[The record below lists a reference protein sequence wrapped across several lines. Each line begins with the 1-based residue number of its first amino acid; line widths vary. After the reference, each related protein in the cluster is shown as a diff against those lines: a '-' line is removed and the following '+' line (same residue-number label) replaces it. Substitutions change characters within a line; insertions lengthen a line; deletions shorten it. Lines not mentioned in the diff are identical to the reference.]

1 MSAPEYTLK
10 LASPSVERRA
20 FARPGPRAWVRVG
33 AAATA
38 ATVIVNG
45 ETVGRH
51 LGAWTPFEF
60 EITRWLRD
68 ENELEIRSE
77 DVLHTTNGF
86 LPWLGVRW
94 TGARDVEIRTSPTAA
109 WPPARQ
115 RSRVDGTRLLVDEQ
129 PFRVRGILH
138 WGYYPELGDA
148 WPSEEQMRRE
158 ITDLQSLGFNLIKFC
173 LWVPPPRYYELCDE
187 LGMFVWQEYPTW
199 AAPLDDPA
207 ILSEYEDLFC
217 NDAPYASVILRTMTC
232 ENDQIDPEFG
242 RRLVELAHELI
253 PGSVVAD
260 NSGWL
265 CSERHGDF
273 HDEHISLSNMQWRYY
288 AKRVRPRLTKPLL
301 LGETM
306 GVCGANS
313 AVHAAWQ
320 ARAKDKETADAV
332 GSVLWDPDNEPPAVL
347 ASRRFQVETLA
358 RDLPDAGYVMLG
370 LRDEPTII
378 KGLYSHDGRLK
389 YTPEQWA
396 WHREQ
401 PDAPREFSPLS
412 GPVIGPRKGQWKC
425 RENLWLCPDVHV
437 LDDAL
442 PRELIERE
450 CGFELLSGR
459 VLSHCEGTRVLVEL
473 RDATDGRLHRHPLVA
488 EFASEGRRQVVS
500 AFRHDT
506 PAGREL
512 WEVLQA
518 RRGPAPEIGPL
529 VGTSLVLED
538 WEISFDERAWQPIKC
553 DTALVND
560 GRNVFEGWATY
571 RTRVEYPGGRRIL
584 HCESVGDYYEIRIDG
599 ELLGSAGPRVGT
611 WDGKR
616 ETPCDFDIDLSRGY
630 HDFVVRVRDWR
641 GAGAMVG
648 PVYIALDLD
657 ERVF

>member
-1 MSAPEYTLK
+1 M
-10 LASPSVERRA
+10 
-20 FARPGPRAWVRVG
+20 RPGSRAWVHVG
-33 AAATA
+33 AAATS
-38 ATVIVNG
+38 ATVVVNG
-45 ETVGRH
+45 DIVGKH

-60 EITRWLRD
+60 ELTPWLRD
-68 ENELEIRSE
+68 ENELEIRCE

-94 TGARDVEIRTSPTAA
+94 TGTRDVEIRTEPTA
-109 WPPARQ
+109 PRPAAKQ
-115 RSRVDGTRLLVDEQ
+115 RSSVDGTRLLVDRR

-138 WGYYPELGDA
+138 WGYYPELQHP
-148 WPSEEQMRRE
+148 WPNEEQMRRE
-158 ITDLQSLGFNLIKFC
+158 ITELKSLGFNVIKFC
-173 LWVPPPRYYELCDE
+173 LWVPPPLYYQLCEE
-187 LGMFVWQEYPTW
+187 LGMFVWQEYPVW
-199 AAPLDDPA
+199 AAPLDNPA
-207 ILSEYEDLFC
+207 IFDEYEAFFR
-217 NDAPYASVILRTMTC
+217 NDAPYDCVILRTMTC
-232 ENDQIDPEFG
+232 ENDDIDPEIG
-242 RRLVELAHELI
+242 RRLVDMAHELI

-265 CSERHGDF
+265 CSERYGDF

-288 AKRVRPRLTKPLL
+288 AQRVRPRLTKPLL

-313 AVHAAWQ
+313 AVHAAWLSRAQ
-320 ARAKDKETADAV
+320 AVEEGTPDVPVTDW
-332 GSVLWDPDNEPPAVL
+332 WDPETEPPAVL

-358 RDLPDAGYVMLG
+358 RDLSEAGYVMLG

-378 KGLYSHDGRLK
+378 KGLFGYDGRLK

-396 WHREQ
+396 WHKDQ
-401 PDAPREFSPLS
+401 PDAPRELPPLDGS
-412 GPVIGPRKGQWKC
+412 VIGPRKGQWKC

-437 LDDAL
+437 LDEGL

-450 CGFELLSGR
+450 CAFELLSGR

-473 RDATDGRLHRHPLVA
+473 RDTCDGQLHRHPLLV
-488 EFASEGRRQVVS
+488 EFASEGERRIVS

-506 PAGREL
+506 TAGREL
-512 WEVLQA
+512 WEILQA
-518 RRGPAPEIGPL
+518 RREPVPEIGPL

-538 WEISFDERAWQPIKC
+538 WVISFDEHAWQPIKC
-553 DTALVND
+553 DTALVNA

-571 RTRVEYPGGRRIL
+571 CTRVDYPGGQRIL
-584 HCESVGDYYEIRIDG
+584 HCESVGDYYEVCIDG
-599 ELLGSAGPRVGT
+599 RLLGSAGPRVGT

-616 ETPCDFDIDLSRGY
+616 ETPSDFDIDLSPGY
-630 HDFVVRVRDWR
+630 HEVVVRVRDWR